1 MIPRSIQ
8 IRPAV
13 SIVLTIFM
21 AMAAYAQSPVDQQG
35 FTPVDQTV
43 ADISPLS
50 ASLQSLRPDGG
61 PPQGYSRVYTH
72 PDYPGKFLRVN
83 GAVIVE
89 FDESEYIQ
97 TEEGL
102 YAEFPPNAIYWIGG
116 KPDYLKPTPSPEPA
130 LKLSRYFVNTRTSTN
145 ADSLD
150 EKAAR
155 ERAAAE
161 PFISRR
167 PTVWSDEAYRQRS
180 VERWL
185 ETAADVSG

>member
-1 MIPRSIQ
+1 M
-8 IRPAV
+8 
-13 SIVLTIFM
+13 FM
-21 AMAAYAQSPVDQQG
+21 AMAAYAQSPVDPQG
-35 FTPVDQTV
+35 FSPVDQTV

-61 PPQGYSRVYTH
+61 PPQGYNRVYTH

-89 FDESEYIQ
+89 FQESEYVQ

-102 YAEFPPNAIYWIGG
+102 YAEFPPGAIYWIGG
-116 KPDYLKPTPSPEPA
+116 KPDYLKPTPPPEPT
-130 LKLSRYFVNTRTSTN
+130 LTMSRYFVNTRMSTQ

-155 ERAAAE
+155 ERAANE

-167 PTVWSDEAYRQRS
+167 PTVWSDEVYRQRRI
-180 VERWL
+180 ERWL
-185 ETAADVSG
+185 ETAADVAG